1 MAVGAMFL
9 ASPAPILIAASAIT
23 ICACGYF
30 CLGGTVD
37 LFIDVDGTQRPRA
50 DSAAPY
56 TDTGAHALLTM
67 PAARSTP
74 LTPSVC
80 PLCGQSN
87 ECAIAAGRPAES
99 CWCMT
104 QAIDPAA
111 LAALPHEARGKVC
124 ICAACGAPASVAQH
138 PSAAGDPPS
147 PI

>member
-1 MAVGAMFL
+1 MAAGAML
-9 ASPAPILIAASAIT
+9 VAPTALILIAVSAIN
-23 ICACGYF
+23 ICASGYF
-30 CLGGTVD
+30 FLGGTVAC
-37 LFIDVDGTQRPRA
+37 LIGVDGTQRPRA
-50 DSAAPY
+50 GSAAPY
-56 TDTGAHALLTM
+56 TSTGAHAFLPM
-67 PAARSTP
+67 PAALSTP

-87 ECAIAAGRPAES
+87 ECAIAAGLPAES

-111 LAALPHEARGKVC
+111 LAALPQEARGKVC